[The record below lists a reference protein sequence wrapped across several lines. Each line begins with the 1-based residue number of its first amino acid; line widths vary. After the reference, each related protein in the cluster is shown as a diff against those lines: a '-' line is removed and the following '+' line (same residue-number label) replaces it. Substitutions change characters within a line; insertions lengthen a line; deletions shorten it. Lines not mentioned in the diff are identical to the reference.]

1 MARQNVASG
10 GDWQPEPLAVLAR
23 RHAESAPNAIA
34 FLNRDQHP
42 GTYASLL
49 ADAEALAGG
58 LWDLGLRPGDVISFQ
73 LPNWM
78 EAVLVDMAA
87 SLLGLVCNPIVPIYR
102 GAEVGLILADSKSR
116 LIFIPDRYRGFDY
129 TAMLEGLRPSL
140 PDLRHVVHVRAGN
153 RPLTLEGLM
162 QAGRGRRIDWPN
174 VPADA
179 LKLMMYTSGTTG
191 RPKAVMHDHRSIA
204 RVSHIFMGYWGLEPG
219 DLMLMPSPVTHIT
232 GYSNGIE
239 LPFTEGTRTLFM
251 ERWNADEAV
260 ELIDRHGVNVTIG
273 ATPFLQELL
282 EAAERAGSRL
292 PSLKIFA
299 CGGAAVPP
307 DLIRRAN
314 ALFERGRAFRV
325 YGSTEAPL
333 ITQGCM
339 GVDELEMAATT
350 DGKVIDYDI
359 RIVDEAGQPLGQGQ
373 DGEILVRGPS
383 LFMGYADAGQ
393 TREAMDGDGYF
404 RTGDIGHLTPA
415 GAIVITGRKKDL
427 IIRGG
432 ENLSAKDIEDVLH
445 QHPAVQE
452 VAAVSMPHARLGE
465 TVCVYVV
472 PQPGATPDLDSI
484 TRHVAAAGLA
494 RQKFPERVELVGDL
508 PRTASGKVRKDIL
521 RQRIAAQI
529 AEEQGGESGK
539 A

>member
-1 MARQNVASG
+1 MASALASARAP
-10 GDWQPEPLAVLAR
+10 WTAQPLAVLAR
-23 RHAESAPNAIA
+23 QHAERAPDNVA
-34 FLNRDQHP
+34 FLNQDQHP
-42 GTYASLL
+42 CTYASLL
-49 ADAEALAGG
+49 SDAEALAVG

-102 GAEVGLILADSKSR
+102 GAEVSLILADCKSR
-116 LIFIPDRYRGFDY
+116 LIFIPDTYRGFDY
-129 TAMLEGLRPSL
+129 RGMLDGLRASL
-140 PDLRHVVHVRAGN
+140 PDLRHVVYVRAPDT
-153 RPLTLEGLM
+153 PLTLAALIA
-162 QAGRGRRIDWPN
+162 AGRGRRIDWPT
-174 VPADA
+174 VAVTA
-179 LKLMMYTSGTTG
+179 LKLVMYTSGTTG

-204 RVSHIFMGYWGLEPG
+204 RVSHIYMEYWGLAPG

-239 LPFTEGTRTLFM
+239 LPFTDGTRTLFM

-260 ELIDRHGVNVTIG
+260 ALIDRHGVNITIG

-282 EAAERAGSRL
+282 DAAERAGSRL

-339 GVDELEMAATT
+339 GADEQEMAATT

-359 RIVDEAGQPLGQGQ
+359 RIVDDGGTALGRGQ

-383 LFMGYADAGQ
+383 LFMGYADAEQ

-432 ENLSAKDIEDVLH
+432 ENLSAKDIEDVVH
-445 QHPAVQE
+445 RHPGVQE
-452 VAAVSMPHARLGE
+452 VAAISMPHARLGE

-472 PQPGATPDLDSI
+472 PQPGSLPDLDSI

-494 RQKFPERVELVGDL
+494 KQKFPERVELVTDL

-529 AEEQGGESGK
+529 AEEQGGVNGK

>member
-1 MARQNVASG
+1 MARQNLASG
-10 GDWQPEPLAVLAR
+10 GDWQAEPLAVLAR
-23 RHAESAPNAIA
+23 RHADRTPDAIA

-42 GTYASLL
+42 GTYAALL
-49 ADAEALAGG
+49 MDAEALAVG

-102 GAEVGLILADSKSR
+102 GAEVGLILADCKSR
-116 LIFIPDRYRGFDY
+116 LIFIPDSYRGFDY
-129 TAMLEGLRPSL
+129 TAMLEGLRPAL

-174 VPADA
+174 VPADT

-204 RVSHIFMGYWGLEPG
+204 RVSHIFMGYWGLKPG

-260 ELIDRHGVNVTIG
+260 SLIDRHGVNITIG

-339 GVDELEMAATT
+339 GADELEMAAIT

-359 RIVDEAGQPLGQGQ
+359 RIVDEAGQPLGRGQ

-383 LFMGYADAGQ
+383 LFMGYADEAQ
-393 TREAMDGDGYF
+393 TREAMDTDGYF

-472 PQPGATPDLDSI
+472 PQPGAAPDLDSI

-494 RQKFPERVELVGDL
+494 RQKFPERVELVPDL

-529 AEEQGGESGK
+529 AAEQGGENGK

>member
-1 MARQNVASG
+1 MITALDPAPTLWTAQ
-10 GDWQPEPLAVLAR
+10 PLAVLAR
-23 RHAESAPNAIA
+23 HHAERAPDAVA
-34 FLNRDQHP
+34 FLNQDQHP

-49 ADAEALAGG
+49 TDAEALAVG

-87 SLLGLVCNPIVPIYR
+87 GMLGLVCNPIVPIYR
-102 GAEVGLILADSKSR
+102 GAEVGLILADCKSR
-116 LIFIPDRYRGFDY
+116 LIFIPDTYRGFDY
-129 TAMLEGLRPSL
+129 TAMLAALRPAL
-140 PDLRHVVHVRAGN
+140 PDLRHVVQVRAGTAA
-153 RPLTLEGLM
+153 LTLEGLM
-162 QAGRGRRIDWPN
+162 QAGRGRRIDWPT
-174 VPADA
+174 VAPDA
-179 LKLMMYTSGTTG
+179 LKLVMYTSGTTG

-204 RVSHIFMGYWGLEPG
+204 RVSHIFMGYWGLRPG

-239 LPFTEGTRTLFM
+239 LPFTDGTRTLFM

-260 ELIDRHGVNVTIG
+260 ALIDRHGVNITIG

-339 GVDELEMAATT
+339 GADEREMAATT

-359 RIVDEAGQPLGQGQ
+359 RIVDEAGQALDRGQ

-383 LFMGYADAGQ
+383 LFRGYADEGQ
-393 TREAMDGDGYF
+393 TREAMDADGYF

-445 QHPAVQE
+445 RHPAVQE

-472 PQPGATPDLDSI
+472 PQPGEQPDLASI
-484 TRHVAAAGLA
+484 THHVAAAGLA
-494 RQKFPERVELVGDL
+494 RQKFPERVELVTDL
-508 PRTASGKVRKDIL
+508 PRTASGKVRKDLL

-529 AEEQGGESGK
+529 AAEQGGESGK

>member
-1 MARQNVASG
+1 MASALAPARATWTAQPLAMLARQ
-10 GDWQPEPLAVLAR
+10 
-23 RHAESAPNAIA
+23 HAERAPDTVA
-34 FLNRDQHP
+34 FLNQDQHP

-49 ADAEALAGG
+49 TDAEALAVG

-78 EAVLVDMAA
+78 EAVLVDIAA

-102 GAEVGLILADSKSR
+102 GAEVGLILADCKSR
-116 LIFIPDRYRGFDY
+116 LIFIPDTYRGFDY
-129 TAMLEGLRPSL
+129 RSMLDSLRPSL
-140 PDLRHVVHVRAGN
+140 PNLRHVVYVRATDT
-153 RPLTLEGLM
+153 PLSLAALIA
-162 QAGRGRRIDWPN
+162 AGRGRQIAWPT
-174 VPADA
+174 VCADA
-179 LKLMMYTSGTTG
+179 LKLVMYTSGTTG
-191 RPKAVMHDHRSIA
+191 RPKAVMHNHRSIA
-204 RVSHIFMGYWGLEPG
+204 RVSHIYMGYWGLEPG

-239 LPFTEGTRTLFM
+239 LPFTDGTRTLFM

-260 ELIDRHGVNVTIG
+260 ALINGRGVNITIG

-339 GVDELEMAATT
+339 GAAELEMAATT

-359 RIVDEAGQPLGQGQ
+359 RIVDEAGTALGRGQ

-383 LFMGYADAGQ
+383 LFMGYADPEQ
-393 TREAMDGDGYF
+393 TREAMDANGFF
-404 RTGDIGHLTPA
+404 RTGDIGHLTQA

-445 QHPAVQE
+445 RHPGVQE

-472 PQPGATPDLDSI
+472 PQPGAVPDLDSI

-494 RQKFPERVELVGDL
+494 KQKFPERVELVNDL

-529 AEEQGGESGK
+529 AEEQGGVNGT

>member
-1 MARQNVASG
+1 MAAAVNLAPGGWTAQPLAALARQHAARTP
-10 GDWQPEPLAVLAR
+10 DAV
-23 RHAESAPNAIA
+23 A
-34 FLNRDQHP
+34 FLNNDQHP
-42 GTYASLL
+42 GTYAALL
-49 ADAEALAGG
+49 TDAEALAVG

-78 EAVLVDMAA
+78 EAVLIDIAA
-87 SLLGLVCNPIVPIYR
+87 GLLGLVCNPIVPIYR
-102 GAEVGLILADSKSR
+102 GAEVGLILADCKSR
-116 LIFIPDRYRGFDY
+116 LIFIPDTYRGFDY
-129 TAMLEGLRPSL
+129 AAMLDGLRPSL
-140 PDLRHVVHVRAGN
+140 PDLRHVVQVRAAQA
-153 RPLTLEGLM
+153 PLTLEGLI
-162 QAGRGRRIDWPN
+162 QAGRGRRIDWPRIS
-174 VPADA
+174 ADA
-179 LKLMMYTSGTTG
+179 LKLVMYTSGTTG
-191 RPKAVMHDHRSIA
+191 RPKAVRHDHRSIA
-204 RVSHIFMGYWGLEPG
+204 RVSHIFMGYWGLAPG

-239 LPFTEGTRTLFM
+239 LPFTDGTRTLFM

-260 ELIDRHGVNVTIG
+260 SLIDRHGVNVTIG

-282 EAAERAGSRL
+282 DAADRAGSRL

-307 DLIRRAN
+307 GLIRRAN
-314 ALFERGRAFRV
+314 ALFDRGRAFRV

-339 GVDELEMAATT
+339 GADEAELAATT

-359 RIVDEAGQPLGQGQ
+359 RIVDEAGQRLEPGQ

-383 LFMGYADAGQ
+383 LFMGYADEGQ
-393 TREAMDGDGYF
+393 TREAMDDDGYF

-445 QHPAVQE
+445 RHPGIQE
-452 VAAVSMPHARLGE
+452 VAAVAMPHARLGE

-472 PQPGATPDLDSI
+472 PQPGERPDLDGI

-494 RQKFPERVELVGDL
+494 RQKFPERVELVTDL

-521 RQRIAAQI
+521 RQRIAARI
-529 AEEQGGESGK
+529 AQEQGGENDK

>member
-1 MARQNVASG
+1 MSPALASTQS
-10 GDWQPEPLAVLAR
+10 DWTAQPLAVLAR
-23 RHAESAPNAIA
+23 HHADRAPDCVA
-34 FLNRDQHP
+34 FLNQDQHP
-42 GTYASLL
+42 GTYATLL
-49 ADAEALAGG
+49 TDAEALAVG

-78 EAVLVDMAA
+78 EAVLIDVAA
-87 SLLGLVCNPIVPIYR
+87 GLLGLVCNPIVPIYR
-102 GAEVGLILADSKSR
+102 GAEVGLILADCKSR
-116 LIFIPDRYRGFDY
+116 LIFIPDTYRGFDY
-129 TAMLEGLRPSL
+129 AAMLAGLRPSL
-140 PDLRHVVHVRAGN
+140 PDLRHVVHVRAAGTA
-153 RPLTLEGLM
+153 LTLDALM
-162 QAGRGRRIDWPN
+162 QAGQGRRIDWPTISPN
-174 VPADA
+174 A
-179 LKLMMYTSGTTG
+179 LKLVMYTSGTTG

-204 RVSHIFMGYWGLEPG
+204 RVSHIYMGYWGLEPG

-239 LPFTEGTRTLFM
+239 LPFTDGTRTLFM
-251 ERWNADEAV
+251 ERWNAEEAV
-260 ELIDRHGVNVTIG
+260 ALIDRHGVNITIG

-282 EAAERAGSRL
+282 DAAESAGSRL

-339 GVDELEMAATT
+339 GADELEMAATT
-350 DGKVIDYDI
+350 DGKVIDYEI
-359 RIVDEAGQPLGQGQ
+359 RIVDESGQPLDRGQ

-383 LFMGYADAGQ
+383 LFMGYADADQ
-393 TREAMDGDGYF
+393 TREAMDDEGYF

-445 QHPAVQE
+445 RHPAVQE

-472 PQPGATPDLDSI
+472 PQPGEKPDLDSI

-529 AEEQGGESGK
+529 AQEQGGENGK